1 MNLFKKN
8 IFFYLYV
15 SLLILTNIL
24 ILNNFFIDYT
34 FRNTNFS
41 DLQWFPSVLFS
52 QNIDV
57 YKLFYE
63 NKLQDLT
70 FRSSFPN
77 YSTVSIYIHLIISKM
92 SFENAVKIW
101 FLLFNLIMI
110 YLYRVLKNKTDLK
123 EIHIFLILIFFIFSK
138 PYMQLLSS
146 GQFSIISFFA
156 FFLYFFFKKEKKFI
170 GYFLISIKYSFLP
183 IILIYDLIRY
193 KRLTFFI
200 FTLILSLIF
209 VLHYTIYFGSN
220 FFDNLVAPLLIG
232 KATSASGVLDLQT
245 LLGNFPNNDFLRY
258 VLIFII
264 GTLAIIIIYKYTN
277 REIIFDLSICS
288 LLTLLIFK
296 HLYYDFVLL
305 LPVLIYSIV
314 KTKKFVKILI
324 ILIIFYFWFLYLN
337 VYSIPFLYSKIFQMI
352 NFVILSFL
360 LFAIVFTNL
369 KKPKYKN

>member
-1 MNLFKKN
+1 MDLLKKN
-8 IFFYLYV
+8 ILFCFYV
-15 SLLILTNIL
+15 SLLILVNIL
-24 ILNNFFIDYT
+24 ILNNFFIDYS

-41 DLQWFPSVLFS
+41 DLQWSPSVLFS

-57 YKLFYE
+57 YKSFYE
-63 NKLQDLT
+63 NKLQDLI
-70 FRSSFPN
+70 FGSGFPN
-77 YSTVSIYIHLIISKM
+77 YSTVSIYIHLFMSKM
-92 SFENAVKIW
+92 SFENATKIW

-123 EIHIFLILIFFIFSK
+123 EIHIFVILIFFIFSK

-146 GQFSIISFFA
+146 GQFSIVSFFS
-156 FFLYFFFKKEKKFI
+156 FFLYFFFNKEKKFI

-193 KRLTFFI
+193 KRLIFFI
-200 FTLILSLIF
+200 LTLILSLIF

-220 FFDNLVAPLLIG
+220 FFDNLVAPILIG

-245 LLGNFPNNDFLRY
+245 LLGDILNNDFLKY
-258 VLIFII
+258 IFLFII
-264 GTLAIIIIYKYTN
+264 GTLSIIIIYKYTN
-277 REIIFDLSICS
+277 REVIFDLSICS

-305 LPVLIYSIV
+305 LPVLIYSII
-314 KTKKFVKILI
+314 KTKKLIKILI
-324 ILIIFYFWFLYLN
+324 ILVIFYFWFLYLN
-337 VYSIPFLYSKIFQMI
+337 VYSIPFLYLKIFQFI
-352 NFVILSFL
+352 NFVILNFL

-369 KKPKYKN
+369 KKPKN